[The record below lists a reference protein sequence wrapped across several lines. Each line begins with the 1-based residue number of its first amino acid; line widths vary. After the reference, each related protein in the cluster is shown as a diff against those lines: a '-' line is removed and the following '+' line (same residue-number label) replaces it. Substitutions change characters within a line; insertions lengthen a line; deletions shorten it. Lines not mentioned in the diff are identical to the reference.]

1 MIKVTLA
8 DAISAVPALESISQ
22 HNFNG
27 VNAFKIARLIRELNK
42 EVELFNQERRN
53 LIEKYCERDKDGEM
67 VIEDGNI
74 RLQESYID
82 NFNNTLQ
89 VMLESE
95 IEINASPLKIDSL
108 EDITLTPQQAMSL
121 EPFFEE

>member
-27 VNAFKIARLIRELNK
+27 INAFKIARLIRELNK

-53 LIEKYCERDKDGEM
+53 LIEKYCERDKNGEM
-67 VIEDGNI
+67 VTEDGNI

-89 VMLESE
+89 VMLDSE

>member
-53 LIEKYCERDKDGEM
+53 LIEKYCERDEDGEM
-67 VIEDGNI
+67 VTEDGNI

-89 VMLESE
+89 EMFESE

>member
-53 LIEKYCERDKDGEM
+53 LIEKYCERDKNGEM
-67 VIEDGNI
+67 ITEDGNI

-89 VMLESE
+89 VMLDSE

>member
-53 LIEKYCERDKDGEM
+53 LIEKYCERDKNGEM
-67 VIEDGNI
+67 VTEDGNI

-89 VMLESE
+89 VMLDSE

>member
-53 LIEKYCERDKDGEM
+53 LIEKYCERDEDGEM
-67 VIEDGNI
+67 VTEDGNI

>member
-53 LIEKYCERDKDGEM
+53 LIEKYCERDESGEM
-67 VIEDGNI
+67 VTEDGNI